1 MKIFN
6 SILAVLVIS
15 LGSLSAQTFIGKL
28 NPNPPA
34 EPQKSSG
41 STYNILAVMVEFQED
56 NDGATFGT
64 GKFGSIY
71 SGENATRK
79 DIIDPLPHNKA
90 YFENHLLFA
99 KNYFNRVS
107 DGQADIDYTVYNQ
120 VITVSQTMRNY
131 SPLPKSDDLENVV
144 DFAQEVWTIA
154 EANYSGD
161 INFGDYDIYA
171 IFHAG
176 VGRDVSL
183 PGSIGNERDLPSV
196 YLSKNTFKQYLGD
209 TFEGFTGNGNPN
221 VIDNTMIIPCTESRE
236 IDAVSGI
243 YLLELSIN
251 GLIAAS
257 IGSHMGLPDLFNTE
271 TGLSAIGRFGLMDGQ
286 SIFTYGGLFPPE
298 PSPWE
303 KMYLGWITPETVQ
316 NGTNYV
322 SLSAKMAATSGD
334 TTYLKVPINES
345 EFYLVENRA
354 RDINNDNVTITI
366 MSDGNIETL
375 SFDKDTTGFQSF
387 EIDSAKGVV
396 IDVDEYDW
404 AVPGS
409 GIVIWHIDEKII
421 NQKLASNTINNNKD
435 FKGVDVEEADGIQD
449 IGERFFTVFGDEV
462 IGEGSE
468 DDLWYSSNE
477 SELYENRFSSDTKPN
492 TNSNDGANSL
502 ISFESFSD
510 ISNKMSF
517 VVKNGINGV
526 SLNSVSDVTNYNTNS
541 PAEMIGFK
549 GAAGNDGYVVWNN
562 NALSIY
568 SLSGLLQNYEANF
581 SLYKPVYI
589 PFLGDAAFIGVSDKL
604 VSLMFNNIRVDL
616 PVHFTPSTNPVVV
629 TDLYIGATNGYVY
642 TLGIDPAN
650 PAVFTI
656 KDSLKFFDSQIERLG
671 INYTNTTNLLIGASS
686 GNEFKLG
693 DYPIFISDS
702 EIKQFALSTFSGQS
716 GMALLLTNTKI
727 LILKDD
733 LYEREIMLGE
743 FEGADGFALSHIGD
757 ATPENLAV
765 FVSKGE
771 KIGAWNTAGAAIDYF
786 PVKISNENFVTIPS
800 VVSPKIIEGPYL
812 YSVTED
818 GKIYA
823 FNTVDGG
830 LVTGYPLSIGTT
842 VSSSPTVFIN
852 NSEETFIN
860 VLSSNGKVYSYKEGY
875 LSNLSVWNGVFGEF
889 NNTRFVN
896 NTSYSSPSFSFDEAR
911 AYNWPNPVYD
921 DVTYIR
927 YHVGDDSNVEIKI
940 FDIAGD
946 LVAELSDEAAGGF
959 DNETP
964 WNVTD
969 IQSGVYFAHLNVTGN
984 NGGSATKIIKIAVI
998 K

>member
-6 SILAVLVIS
+6 SILAVLVLS

-34 EPQKSSG
+34 QPQKTSNN
-41 STYNILAVMVEFQED
+41 TYNILAVMVEFQED

-71 SGENATRK
+71 SGENTTRK
-79 DIIDPLPHNKA
+79 DIIDPLPHDKA

-107 DGQADIDYTVYNQ
+107 NGQADINYTVFDQ
-120 VITVSQTMRNY
+120 IITVSQTMRNY

-144 DFAQEVWTIA
+144 DFAEEVWTIA
-154 EANYSGD
+154 EANYSGN

-196 YLSKNTFKQYLGD
+196 YLSNNTFKQYLGD

-221 VIDNTMIIPCTESRE
+221 VINNTMIIPCTESRE

-243 YLLELSIN
+243 FLLELSIN

-271 TGLSAIGRFGLMDGQ
+271 TGLSAIGRFALMDGQ

-322 SLSAKMAATSGD
+322 SLAAKLAAEPGD
-334 TTYLKVPINES
+334 TVYLKVPINES
-345 EFYLVENRA
+345 EYYLVENRA
-354 RDINNDNVTITI
+354 RDVNNDNVTITI
-366 MSDGNIETL
+366 ISEGNTETL
-375 SFDKDTTGFQSF
+375 YFDQDTTGFQSF

-409 GIVIWHIDEKII
+409 GVVIWHIDENII
-421 NQKLASNTINNNKD
+421 YSKLASNTINNDKD
-435 FKGVDVEEADGIQD
+435 YKGVDVEEADGIQD

-477 SELYENRFSSDTKPN
+477 SELYENRFSADTKPN

-502 ISFESFSD
+502 ITFDNFSD

-517 VVKNGINGV
+517 VVSNGSNGI
-526 SLNSVSDVTNYNTNS
+526 SLNAISDIPNFDSNTPVGLS
-541 PAEMIGFK
+541 GFIG
-549 GAAGNDGYVVWNN
+549 GTSADGYMVWNN
-562 NALSIY
+562 NALSVYALNGI
-568 SLSGLLQNYEANF
+568 LQKYEANF
-581 SLYKPVYI
+581 SKYKPVQLPY
-589 PFLGDAAFIGVSDKL
+589 LGGTGFIGVTENKI
-604 VSLMFNNIRVDL
+604 SLMYNNVRTDL
-616 PVHFTPSTNPVVV
+616 PVHFVPSTNPVVI
-629 TDLYIGATNGYVY
+629 TDLYIGASNGYVY
-642 TLGIDPAN
+642 TYEIDPNNAN
-650 PAVFTI
+650 VFVI
-656 KDSLKFFDSQIERLG
+656 KDSVKFFDTPIEQLG
-671 INYTNTTNLLIGASS
+671 VNYNSTTNLIVAASS
-686 GNEFKLG
+686 GNEFKIGNNPLYNA
-693 DYPIFISDS
+693 DAA
-702 EIKQFALSTFSGQS
+702 IKQFTLSTSSAQS
-716 GMALLLTNTKI
+716 DLALLLTDDNI
-727 LILKDD
+727 IILKNGVYD
-733 LYEREIMLGE
+733 REINLGE
-743 FEGADGFALSHIGD
+743 FENCTGMALWHVGD
-757 ATPENLAV
+757 ASPENLAV
-765 FVSKGE
+765 FVSKGD
-771 KIGAWNTAGAAIDYF
+771 KIGAWNMSGAAVDHF
-786 PVKISNENFVTIPS
+786 PIKVTNQNFVEIPS
-800 VVSPKIIEGPYL
+800 VVKAKVNQITYI

-823 FNTVDGG
+823 FNTTDGKLVD
-830 LVTGYPLSIGTT
+830 GYPLSLGT
-842 VSSSPTVFIN
+842 SSYSSPSIFV
-852 NSEETFIN
+852 NSADETFIN
-860 VLSSNGKVYSYKEGY
+860 LISTNGKVYSYQGGF
-875 LSNLSVWNGVFGEF
+875 LSELSAWNGLYGG
-889 NNTRFVN
+889 NNNSGFVKN
-896 NTSYSSPSFSFDEAR
+896 DSYTSKQFSFDEAR
-911 AYNWPNPVYD
+911 AYNWPNPVYE

-927 YHVGDDSNVEIKI
+927 YYVGDDSSVEIKI

-946 LVAELSDEAAGGF
+946 LVAELSDEATGGF
-959 DNETP
+959 DNETV
-964 WNVTD
+964 WNVSD

-984 NGGSATKIIKIAVI
+984 SGGSATKIIKIAVI